1 MVASAIIAGI
11 CSSVANGSGD
21 GILEAACICVMAL
34 CMLIIAASADYC
46 KDSRFIKLQSLVA
59 EEECTVVRGKY
70 GSTFRQSV
78 WDLVVG
84 DIVLLSQGDL
94 VPAHCVIIQSN
105 NLAVDETPNSGEIER
120 QPKGEDTGGDAD
132 PFLVHGSLVV
142 EGEARALVCCVGPS
156 ARKESEADSSSM
168 AKQLDEDTPLQTKM
182 KKLSNQLSLIA
193 LGCGIIILIEL
204 IIMTFI
210 GVGIEDEE
218 FNKASGNK
226 IESNKSATAQL
237 FNDIPKIVNIVI
249 IFIVVAI
256 PEGLP
261 LTIGV
266 SLAFSVMEMYKENI
280 LIRKLV
286 APEKLGGIEEII
298 VGKTATITC
307 NDMRVDSFYFEG

>member
-46 KDSRFIKLQSLVA
+46 KDSRFIRLQSLVA

-156 ARKESEADSSSM
+156 ARKESEADGSSM

-182 KKLSNQLSLIA
+182 KKLSNQ
-193 LGCGIIILIEL
+193 
-204 IIMTFI
+204 
-210 GVGIEDEE
+210 
-218 FNKASGNK
+218 
-226 IESNKSATAQL
+226 
-237 FNDIPKIVNIVI
+237 
-249 IFIVVAI
+249 
-256 PEGLP
+256 
-261 LTIGV
+261 
-266 SLAFSVMEMYKENI
+266 
-280 LIRKLV
+280 
-286 APEKLGGIEEII
+286 
-298 VGKTATITC
+298 
-307 NDMRVDSFYFEG
+307 